1 MATLRTT
8 RTKAIV
14 ILTPF
19 IVDRILSVERFK
31 TISLRGQKRFVGKQM
46 VSSEHAPFR
55 SKVAKPV
62 HLVGWNRR

>member
-19 IVDRILSVERFK
+19 IVDCILSVERFK
-31 TISLRGQKRFVGKQM
+31 TISLRREKRFVGKQM

-55 SKVAKPV
+55 SKVAQPV
-62 HLVGWNRR
+62 HAAGRNRR